1 MQLIKRILGIN
12 NISKMAIITFFA
24 NLYFY
29 NHVGTLYL
37 QTRGLS
43 LLQVSSIWSII
54 MAASLLSEVPT
65 GIIADKIGRKWSV
78 VIALAIQALGEF
90 LYLFSSNYQ
99 AFVLIAILAGVGYA
113 FSSGASEALVYD
125 SLPEENRESLMKK
138 ASGHIGGL
146 YQMAFF
152 VAPIL
157 GGLIVSQLILSKF
170 MLAIFL
176 TGISVT
182 VAFLISLTLAEPH
195 KNYHH
200 PEQSPLQI
208 FKGGLK
214 LLLTHKRLQWIVA
227 ISVLTAS
234 FSGSLLSLYQPYF
247 VQQGIKSSFWIGAS
261 LSGAS
266 LIAFMLLRYAH
277 KIEEIIGGGWALL
290 LVSLLPGIGYVLLS
304 VTKAPLIIPLFIMT
318 FALTDI
324 KNPLISSYQNANIE
338 SHNRATVLSLISMV
352 SKFYVAIM
360 GLVFGRIADYSISL
374 ALLSIGVMIVA
385 FSLILK
391 THKYAYSGIKTS

>member
-1 MQLIKRILGIN
+1 MN
-12 NISKMAIITFFA
+12 NTSKMAIVTFFA

-54 MAASLLSEVPT
+54 MAASLLAEVPT

-78 VIALAIQALGEF
+78 VLALAIQAIGEF
-90 LYLFSSNYQ
+90 LYLFSSNYS
-99 AFVLIAILAGVGYA
+99 AFILIAILAGIGYA

-125 SLPEENRESLMKK
+125 SLPEENRETLMKK

-152 VAPIL
+152 LAPIL
-157 GGLIVSQLILSKF
+157 GGLIVSQLTLSKF

-176 TGISVT
+176 TGVSVT
-182 VAFLISLTLAEPH
+182 IAFLLSLTLVEPK

-200 PEQSPLQI
+200 PEESPLQV
-208 FKGGLK
+208 FRGGLK
-214 LLLTHKRLQWIVA
+214 LLLTHRRLQWIIA

-234 FSGSLLSLYQPYF
+234 FSGSLLSLYQPFF
-247 VQQGIKSSFWIGAS
+247 VQHGVKSSFWIGAS

-266 LIAFMLLRYAH
+266 LIAFVLLRYAH

-290 LVSLLPGIGYVLLS
+290 LVSLLPGIGYILLS
-304 VTKAPLIIPLFIMT
+304 ISSIPIIIPVFIMT
-318 FALTDI
+318 YAVTDI

-352 SKFYVAIM
+352 SKFYVAAM
-360 GLVFGRIADYSISL
+360 GLIFGKIADYSISL
-374 ALLSIGVMIVA
+374 SLLTIGVLIVI
-385 FSLILK
+385 FSFVLK
-391 THKYAYSGIKTS
+391 THKYAYSGIKTP